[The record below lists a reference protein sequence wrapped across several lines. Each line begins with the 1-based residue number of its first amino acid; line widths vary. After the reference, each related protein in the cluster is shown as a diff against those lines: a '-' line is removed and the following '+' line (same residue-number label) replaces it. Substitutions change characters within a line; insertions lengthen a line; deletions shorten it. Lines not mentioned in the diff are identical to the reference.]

1 MPQLLWFGPA
11 VARRSRRRFPG
22 RIDPGTHGLNGQDL
36 ELMSG
41 ISAKGYASEH
51 VELLVPTSPGA
62 VVVVDPN
69 TSKPVL
75 LINYHNLTS
84 DQLNGMRGG

>member
-1 MPQLLWFGPA
+1 
-11 VARRSRRRFPG
+11 
-22 RIDPGTHGLNGQDL
+22 
-36 ELMSG
+36 MSG
-41 ISAKGYASEH
+41 IPAKGYASEH